1 MCKEYILEYVNK
13 IESIVKEGMKK
24 GQIKNG
30 NPNMIASEIYGLI
43 CSALVYKTR
52 NNGEIDIMKLYKE
65 FENTIVQGLI

>member
-13 IESIVKEGMKK
+13 IETIVKEGMKV

-30 NPNMIASEIYGLI
+30 NPNIIASEIYGLI
-43 CSALVYKTR
+43 CSTLVYKTR

-65 FENTIVQGLI
+65 FEDTIIQGLI